1 MTLHIR
7 ILHSTLVIYKCL
19 DSIQS
24 SKVCLKWSH
33 FLRGQTQKFLGRFKF
48 NWLLQHSYKLASKQN
63 RSLLPKLI
71 MIIIIWTHR
80 WNMNWILKY
89 FVEWIWTCCYML
101 WYELKAILIVCQL
114 HASFYTISIIWC
126 AHFVTSP
133 ITLYLYSTSLLLT
146 ILTEQ
151 YTVKWKSLVK
161 IL

>member
-1 MTLHIR
+1 MTPHIC

-24 SKVCLKWSH
+24 SKVSFKWSH
-33 FLRGQTQKFLGRFKF
+33 FLRGQTQKFLCRFKF

-71 MIIIIWTHR
+71 MIIIIWTDR

-114 HASFYTISIIWC
+114 HASFYTISIIVWC

-133 ITLYLYSTSLLLT
+133 ITLYLYSTSDDYLIYLL
-146 ILTEQ
+146 
-151 YTVKWKSLVK
+151 SNADN
-161 IL
+161 

>member
-1 MTLHIR
+1 M
-7 ILHSTLVIYKCL
+7 
-19 DSIQS
+19 
-24 SKVCLKWSH
+24 
-33 FLRGQTQKFLGRFKF
+33 RGQTQKFLSRFTF

-71 MIIIIWTHR
+71 MIIMILWTHR

-114 HASFYTISIIWC
+114 HASFYTISIIVWC

-146 ILTEQ
+146 TTTMH
-151 YTVKWKSLVK
+151 TVVK
-161 IL
+161 ILIKNVKELHCCCEDILMWKKCPNDFVIWFE